1 MRPASSS
8 DMTRRED
15 EFRVLVV
22 APTGRDGPLICNLLT
37 SKDMSCALVSSAETA
52 RIESKMGAG
61 AVILAEEALTLTG
74 IDEWAE
80 LISEQPSWSDL
91 PVIILTVAGEVDRES
106 QRRMRARQPL
116 GNVVLLERPV
126 RPETFISTVQAAL
139 RSRRRQYQ
147 MRDYLAERGVVEEA
161 LRKSEKLAVVGRL
174 AASIA
179 HEINN
184 PLASITNLLYLIG
197 SSPSLEESKKHTEIA
212 VRELKRVSE
221 IVIQTLKFYR
231 EPMKPV
237 VVQIPEIVDSALML
251 YQARLIAAEIAI
263 ERDFREC
270 SPIVARAGE
279 LRHLILNLI
288 GNALDAIGR
297 GGRLKIRVTNTH
309 EHRNGSRPGIRLT
322 IADTGT
328 GIHPEIRKTLFE
340 PFVSTKGDTRTGLGL
355 WVSSEIV
362 RRHGGIIQVKSSP
375 LAPTT
380 GTAFSVFLPLQP
392 QAGVY
397 GALRKQQMNGV
408 ATFNRLTG
416 TEGTRHEN
424 EQSGV
429 AIAAGSRD
437 DHCRHK

>member
-1 MRPASSS
+1 
-8 DMTRRED
+8 MTSQED

-37 SKDMSCALVSSAETA
+37 GKDISCVPVYAAVTA

-61 AVILAEEALTLTG
+61 AVILAEEGLTLTG

-91 PVIILTVAGEVDRES
+91 PIILLTVAGEVDRES

-126 RPETFISTVQAAL
+126 RPETLISTVQAAL

-174 AASIA
+174 AASIS

-184 PLASITNLLYLIG
+184 PLESITNLLYLIG
-197 SSPSLEESKKHTEIA
+197 NSSSLEESKRHTEIA

-221 IVIQTLKFYR
+221 IVTQTLKFYR
-231 EPMKPV
+231 EPIKPV
-237 VVQIPEIVDSALML
+237 LVQIPEIVDSALKL
-251 YQARLIAAEIAI
+251 CQARLIAAEIVI

-270 SPIVARAGE
+270 SPIVAKAGE
-279 LRHLILNLI
+279 LRQVILNLI

-297 GGRLKIRVTNTH
+297 GGTLKIRITNTH

-340 PFVSTKGDTRTGLGL
+340 PFVSTKGDTGTGLGL
-355 WVSSEIV
+355 WVCSEIV
-362 RRHGGIIQVKSSP
+362 ERHGGTIQVKSRALSQN
-375 LAPTT
+375 T
-380 GTAFSVFLPLQP
+380 GTAFSVFLPLQFEAGAHDAVP
-392 QAGVY
+392 ERMDHHHTLSGAGV
-397 GALRKQQMNGV
+397 
-408 ATFNRLTG
+408 
-416 TEGTRHEN
+416 
-424 EQSGV
+424 
-429 AIAAGSRD
+429 
-437 DHCRHK
+437 HKWW

>member
-1 MRPASSS
+1 
-8 DMTRRED
+8 MTSRED

-22 APTGRDGPLICNLLT
+22 APTGRDCPLICNLLA
-37 SKDMSCALVSSAETA
+37 SKDISCVPVPAAVTA
-52 RIESKMGAG
+52 RIESKMGTG
-61 AVILAEEALTLTG
+61 AVILSEEALTLAA

-91 PVIILTVAGEVDRES
+91 PIILLTVAGEVDRES
-106 QRRMRARQPL
+106 QRKMRARQPL

-126 RPETFISTVQAAL
+126 RPETLISTVQAAL

-161 LRKSEKLAVVGRL
+161 LRKSEKLAVAGRL
-174 AASIA
+174 AASIS

-197 SSPSLEESKKHTEIA
+197 GSSSLEESKHHTEIA

-221 IVIQTLKFYR
+221 IVTQTLKFYR

-237 VVQIPEIVDSALML
+237 IVHIPEIVDSALML
-251 YQARLIAAEIAI
+251 YQPRLIAAEIVI

-270 SPIVARAGE
+270 SPILARAGE
-279 LRHLILNLI
+279 LRQVILNLI

-297 GGRLKIRVTNTH
+297 GGTLKIRVANTH

-328 GIHPEIRKTLFE
+328 GIRPEIRRTLFE
-340 PFVSTKGDTRTGLGL
+340 PFVSTKGDTGTGLGL

-362 RRHGGIIQVKSSP
+362 ERHGGTIQVRSSLLP
-375 LAPTT
+375 PMT
-380 GTAFSVFLPLQP
+380 GTAFSVFLPFQP
-392 QAGVY
+392 QT
-397 GALRKQQMNGV
+397 GAHGAVREQLLQEV
-408 ATFNRLTG
+408 ATR
-416 TEGTRHEN
+416 
-424 EQSGV
+424 V
-429 AIAAGSRD
+429 
-437 DHCRHK
+437 

>member
-1 MRPASSS
+1 
-8 DMTRRED
+8 MTSRED

-22 APTGRDGPLICNLLT
+22 APTGRDGKLICDLLA
-37 SKDMSCALVSSAETA
+37 SKGISCIAVPAAVTA

-61 AVILAEEALTLTG
+61 AVILAEESLTLSG

-91 PVIILTVAGEVDRES
+91 TVILLTVAGEVNRES

-116 GNVVLLERPV
+116 GNVLLLERPV

-147 MRDYLAERGVVEEA
+147 MRDYLAERSVVEEA
-161 LRKSEKLAVVGRL
+161 LRKSEKLAVAGRL
-174 AASIA
+174 AASIS

-197 SSPSLEESKKHTEIA
+197 SSSSLEESKKHTEIA
-212 VRELKRVSE
+212 VRELERVSE
-221 IVIQTLKFYR
+221 IVTQTLKFYR
-231 EPMKPV
+231 EPMKPAI
-237 VVQIPEIVDSALML
+237 VQIPEIVDSALML
-251 YQARLIAAEIAI
+251 YQARLIAAEIVI

-270 SPIVARAGE
+270 SPIVAKAGE
-279 LRHLILNLI
+279 LRQLTLNLI

-297 GGRLKIRVTNTH
+297 RGTLKIRVANAH

-328 GIHPEIRKTLFE
+328 GIRPEIRKTLFE
-340 PFVSTKGDTRTGLGL
+340 PFVSTKGDTGTGLGL

-362 RRHGGIIQVKSSP
+362 ERHGGTIQVKSSA
-375 LAPTT
+375 LSQNT
-380 GTAFSVFLPLQP
+380 GTAFSVFLPLQL
-392 QAGVY
+392 QAGSH
-397 GALRKQQMNGV
+397 GASPERINHHHLSPEVCCPIPILEPSNQR
-408 ATFNRLTG
+408 
-416 TEGTRHEN
+416 
-424 EQSGV
+424 
-429 AIAAGSRD
+429 
-437 DHCRHK
+437 